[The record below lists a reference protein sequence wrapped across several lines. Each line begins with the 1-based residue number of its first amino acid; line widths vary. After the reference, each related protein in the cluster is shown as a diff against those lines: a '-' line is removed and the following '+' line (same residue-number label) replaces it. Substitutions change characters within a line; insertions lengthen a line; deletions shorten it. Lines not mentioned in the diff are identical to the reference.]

1 MDFEEIKAAFW
12 DEAVDVE
19 VQAPL
24 TEAMVARAEAT
35 LGVRLPDAYL
45 ALLRIQNG
53 GYTTD
58 AFQAHPAPEPTSWAH
73 DHVPF
78 DSMFGIG
85 PNGEGVL
92 QSPALL
98 REWGMPDGLVLLT
111 GDGHWW
117 IALDYRRS
125 GPAGPPSVVWF
136 DNEVGEDIQLARDF
150 KTFVEGL
157 RSQEEFDREEI
168 DREPGQVRS
177 AWIDPDLLT

>member
-1 MDFEEIKAAFW
+1 MNFEEIKAAFW
-12 DEAVDVE
+12 DPAVEFE

-24 TEAMVARAEAT
+24 TEAMVAGADEA
-35 LGVRLPDAYL
+35 LGVQLPEAYL

-58 AFQAHPAPEPTSWAH
+58 ALQAHPAPEPTSWASN
-73 DHVPF
+73 HVPF
-78 DSMFGIG
+78 ESMFGIG
-85 PNGEGVL
+85 ANGEGVL
-92 QSPALL
+92 KSAELS
-98 REWGMPDGLVLLT
+98 REWGMPDDLVLLT

-125 GPAGPPSVVWF
+125 GSAGPPSVVWY

-150 KTFVEGL
+150 ETFLEGL
-157 RSQEEFDREEI
+157 RSQDEFEPEVVAP
-168 DREPGQVRS
+168 EPGQLRS